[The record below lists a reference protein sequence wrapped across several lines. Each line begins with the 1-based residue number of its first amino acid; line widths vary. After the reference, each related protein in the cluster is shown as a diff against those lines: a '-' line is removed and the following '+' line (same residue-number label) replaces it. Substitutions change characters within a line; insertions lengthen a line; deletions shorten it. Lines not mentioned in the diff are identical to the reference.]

1 MQLKTEQK
9 KLLLELI
16 KDQENSTTLYKPGP
30 YWSYKCKKAA
40 NWMLKYGFDDFRGLN
55 SPVGSSYSDNII
67 FDKRNEFGLG
77 IKPIIANYISRL
89 PLIKNIFDTQIKLTK
104 EHINHVNNL
113 QGHIY
118 RKSER
123 VRYLLKNY
131 IVKDTVN
138 FESIS
143 TFKINDSEYAF
154 WYLIIL
160 NLIDLINNKIN
171 LKKIHSFF
179 EIGGGFGANIHLLLN
194 NFNNIKKILYLDV
207 APNLFIGT
215 EYLRTFFGDAVKD
228 YIELKN
234 KKITFS
240 NDDNL
245 EILCIAPWQLPHVEL
260 QVDHFHNSRSFQ
272 EMTSEI
278 IENYCKFIK
287 KILNK
292 NGSITI
298 NSNRPHGSKVVS
310 QDDLLNIFNLP
321 FEHEEYK
328 GICLEEFN
336 DLYYFFSN
344 TKEQKKCP
352 PNLK

>member
-9 KLLLELI
+9 KLLSELI
-16 KDQENSTTLYKPGP
+16 KDQENTTNLYKPGP

-55 SPVGSSYSDNII
+55 SPVGTSYSDNMIL
-67 FDKRNEFGLG
+67 DKRNEFGLG
-77 IKPIIANYISRL
+77 IKSRIANYITRL

-104 EHINHVNNL
+104 GHLNHMNNL

-118 RKSER
+118 RKSEK

-131 IVKDTVN
+131 IVKETVN
-138 FESIS
+138 FESIW

-154 WYLIIL
+154 LYLDIL

-194 NFNNIKKILYLDV
+194 NFKNIKKILYLDV
-207 APNLFIGT
+207 SPNLFIST

-228 YIELKN
+228 YLELKN

-240 NDDNL
+240 NDNNL
-245 EILCIAPWQLPHVEL
+245 EILCIAPWQLPYVDL
-260 QVDHFHNSRSFQ
+260 QIDHFHNSNSFV
-272 EMTSEI
+272 EMNLEI
-278 IENYCKFIK
+278 ISNYCNFIK

-292 NGSITI
+292 NGSLTI
-298 NSNRPHGSKVVS
+298 NTYRSDSSKIVKN
-310 QDDLLNIFNLP
+310 DDLLKIFNLP
-321 FEHEEYK
+321 FNHHEYK
-328 GICLEEFN
+328 DICLGNFN
-336 DLYYFFSN
+336 DLYYFF
-344 TKEQKKCP
+344 
-352 PNLK
+352 